1 MANQFFKSI
10 YFKDHPSDKTK
21 SKTFTL
27 AFNEKE
33 ESYYNKIKDLSN
45 IEIKDLIGIDKAVCS
60 SITMEIDNNTII
72 DILESDAS
80 NMVGDISNIHNI
92 YYFVNKFEFRNL
104 KKYRVVLFTFL

>member
-45 IEIKDLIGIDKAVCS
+45 IEIKDLIGIDSYTQLYLIAEKEERS
-60 SITMEIDNNTII
+60 LNQII
-72 DILESDAS
+72 KS
-80 NMVGDISNIHNI
+80 
-92 YYFVNKFEFRNL
+92 
-104 KKYRVVLFTFL
+104 